1 MTQIEYITV
10 KNASQKVLKR
20 MRQMGQEKARRLQKI
35 QDRWEAGEYK
45 DIKVVQ
51 L

>member
-10 KNASQKVLKR
+10 KNASQKVLMR